1 MTANSPSATNKTENQ
16 NGSPK
21 KVSSQPI
28 MKALKTTGNVI
39 ATNKCFENI
48 IPTHAKAVAIVPN
61 GTSRTAV
68 GEKQLAIRHPN
79 VKPIEYFLLK
89 KHRSTNISENLN

>member
-1 MTANSPSATNKTENQ
+1 MTANSPSPTNRAENQ

-21 KVSSQPI
+21 NVSSQPM

-48 IPTHAKAVAIVPN
+48 IPTHAKAVAIVPK
-61 GTSRTAV
+61 GTSSTAV
-68 GEKQLAIRHPN
+68 GEKKLAIKQPN
-79 VKPIEYFLLK
+79 VRPIEYFLLK
-89 KHRSTNISENLN
+89 KHSKTNISENLN